1 MQSPFC
7 APDNGEHDCM
17 NALAMLRHLP
27 TNNLDVAKALAAE
40 GWHVFPCQNG
50 GSTPKRPHYNVRWK
64 TQATTDVRQI
74 EIWWKQWPDALP
86 AIFLGEHG
94 LVVVDADRH
103 GGPDGVTAWEDLASS
118 HGDALAPSVLTPS
131 GGQHFYFR
139 QPPNLA
145 LGNNEKGL
153 PKGINVRG
161 KGGYVIAPGAIL
173 TDGRR
178 YELQGN
184 LSRIPEIPEWFVA
197 LVKRGGGPDE
207 KPVPSNAVAV
217 TPAIAVRPGAQAPHP
232 SYIDKAVREE
242 LARLAD
248 APKGHSNNTLNEVA
262 FALGTMAGAGWFSRG
277 QAHGW
282 LEAAA
287 WGNDAIRKD
296 GRTQMMNSLR
306 SGLESGFKSPRPMP
320 EGRGDDPEQMG
331 GQIARLIIEAAA
343 AKKAAPISV
352 AIADAKQ
359 ADEKPPI
366 EFPANLAHPGGFVE
380 EIADWVEATA
390 RYPSRS
396 MAIAT
401 ALATL
406 GTAIGREWSGP
417 TGSSTVLY
425 TLVLAPTG
433 CGKDHVIEQ
442 TSRLFARANMIDILG
457 PDDFQSA
464 NAMSSFVQRKP
475 LSLCVMD
482 EFGAFLARIT
492 SRTASSFAR
501 DSSAFLR
508 KMWSTKFKLWRSS
521 EYAQKSSVSVWA
533 PAFNVLGLS
542 VPKEFYAALR
552 GADVSNGFFNRFFVI
567 PNEVKPDEREP
578 LLPPEDVPD
587 RISQALIYAMTRG
600 RVSDG
605 KRCADQEVF
614 PKKIGW
620 GEGGQ
625 DADQELKDEIECRV
639 DSDEDAREFY
649 TRTREMALRIAAIV
663 GFGKDM
669 KMPTVDR
676 ETMIWASRI
685 ALWSA
690 EQMYTQFKEYAAETE
705 TQALAKEIM
714 RHVAA
719 GSKAYGGKM
728 PHSKLLKKLDHRFK
742 AQEVKGAL
750 GLLLMSGDLVG
761 ENGEAGANGKAPSFY
776 RVGQS

>member
-1 MQSPFC
+1 
-7 APDNGEHDCM
+7 M

-27 TNNLDVAKALAAE
+27 TNNLDVAKALAAD

-64 TQATTDVRQI
+64 TQATTDIRQI
-74 EIWWKQWPDALP
+74 EAWWKQWPNALP

-94 LVVVDADRH
+94 LVIVDADRH
-103 GGPDGVTAWEDLASS
+103 GGPDGVTAWEELASS
-118 HGDALAPSVLTPS
+118 HGDAPAPSVLTPS

-139 QPPNLA
+139 QPAGGPE
-145 LGNNEKGL
+145 LGNNERGL

-178 YELQGN
+178 YELHGDLENIQ
-184 LSRIPEIPEWFVA
+184 EIPAWFVA
-197 LVKRGGGPDE
+197 LVKRAGGPEESDPCPAPVLI
-207 KPVPSNAVAV
+207 KPIQ
-217 TPAIAVRPGAQAPHP
+217 IARQGASIPHKA
-232 SYIDKAVREE
+232 YIEKAVRDE
-242 LARLAD
+242 LTALAD
-248 APKGHSNNTLNEVA
+248 APKGHSNNALNTAA
-262 FALGTMAGAGWFSRG
+262 FALGQMAGAGWISRG

-287 WGNDAIRKD
+287 WGNMAIRAD
-296 GRTQMMNSLR
+296 GRTQMVNSLH
-306 SGLESGFKSPRPMP
+306 SGLESGMKSPRPMP
-320 EGRGDDPEQMG
+320 DDREDVPAQMG
-331 GQIARLIIEAAA
+331 GEISRAIVAAHA
-343 AKKAAPISV
+343 AKKAAA
-352 AIADAKQ
+352 AIAAPEIVQDQ
-359 ADEKPPI
+359 ERPPL
-366 EFPANLAHPGGFVE
+366 EFPANLAHPGGFIE

-401 ALATL
+401 ALSTL

-442 TSRLFARANMIDILG
+442 TSRLFARAGMVDILG

-587 RISQALIYAMTRG
+587 SISRALTYAMTRG
-600 RVSDG
+600 RVTDF
-605 KRCADQEVF
+605 KRCAEQEIF
-614 PKKIGW
+614 PKKIAW
-620 GEGGQ
+620 GIGGQ
-625 DADQELKDEIECRV
+625 EADQELKDEIDCRV
-639 DSDEDAREFY
+639 GSDDDAREFY

-669 KMPTVDR
+669 KMPVVDG
-676 ETMIWASRI
+676 ETMLWSSRI

-714 RHVAA
+714 RHVTA
-719 GSKAYGGKM
+719 GCKAHGGKM

-742 AQEVKGAL
+742 APEVRGAL
-750 GLLLMSGDLVG
+750 GLLLMAGDLIG
-761 ENGEAGANGKAPSFY
+761 EEGAAVANGKAPIFY
-776 RVGQS
+776 RMGES